1 MSPWSIHSVKAV
13 MRAPV
18 QGALLAAALAAS
30 PAALADA
37 VTDWNAFADSLT
49 TLGPPPVRARATA
62 IMHVA
67 IHDALNSIEPKY
79 GSYAKVPPR
88 SKRRIARGGRRG
100 GGVRGALVGSRAGAD

>member
-1 MSPWSIHSVKAV
+1 MSPWSIQSVKAV

-49 TLGPPPVRARATA
+49 TW
-62 IMHVA
+62 
-67 IHDALNSIEPKY
+67 
-79 GSYAKVPPR
+79 
-88 SKRRIARGGRRG
+88 GRRPCG
-100 GGVRGALVGSRAGAD
+100 RGRRPSCTWPFTTH